1 VYMAMAENGT
11 ECQAAAMMTLPT
23 ACRPSIGQALVVV
36 GGVETLESARTM
48 RNVGCLVGYCLTA

>member
-1 VYMAMAENGT
+1 MYMAMAENGT

-36 GGVETLESARTM
+36 GGVESARTM
-48 RNVGCLVGYCLTA
+48 